1 MGSMPP
7 RKKKASSSAR
17 SAARS
22 GGDAQARVV
31 AAALKLAS
39 SKGWR
44 RVSLAEIASEARL
57 SLAQL
62 HALYRGKP
70 MILAACVRHFD
81 QAALAGPEPGPKD
94 KPRDLLFDVLMR
106 RFDALQPY
114 RPAVAAMLRDSIGDP
129 AALLGF
135 KRLLVSMGWMLEAAG
150 VSSAGLAGKAR
161 RKILALVYL
170 SVLLVFLNDKSE
182 DLAKTMAALDRRLTL
197 AQAWL
202 GL

>member
-1 MGSMPP
+1 MPP
-7 RKKKASSSAR
+7 RKKKAPSSNR
-17 SAARS
+17 SAPR
-22 GGDAQARVV
+22 GGDAKPRVV
-31 AAALKLAS
+31 AAALKLAAA
-39 SKGWR
+39 KGWR
-44 RVSLAEIASEARL
+44 RISLGEIAAEARL

-81 QAALAGPEPGPKD
+81 QAALNGPKPGAKD
-94 KPRDLLFDVLMR
+94 KKRDVLFDVLMR
-106 RFDALQPY
+106 RFDALQPH
-114 RPAVAAMLRDSIGDP
+114 RQAVAAMLRDSIGDP

-161 RKILALVYL
+161 RKILALVYI
-170 SVLLVFLNDKSE
+170 SVLLVFLSDKSE

-197 AQAWL
+197 VQAWL

>member
-1 MGSMPP
+1 M
-7 RKKKASSSAR
+7 
-17 SAARS
+17 
-22 GGDAQARVV
+22 V
-31 AAALKLAS
+31 AAALKLAAA
-39 SKGWR
+39 KGWR
-44 RVSLAEIASEARL
+44 RVSLGEIAAEARL

-81 QAALAGPEPGPKD
+81 QAALNGPEPGAKD
-94 KPRDLLFDVLMR
+94 KKRDVLFDVLMR
-106 RFDALQPY
+106 RFDALQPH
-114 RPAVAAMLRDSIGDP
+114 RQAVAAMLRDSIGDP

-161 RKILALVYL
+161 RKILALVYI
-170 SVLLVFLNDKSE
+170 SVLLVFLSDKSE

-197 AQAWL
+197 VQAWL

>member
-1 MGSMPP
+1 MPP
-7 RKKKASSSAR
+7 RKKKAPSSNR
-17 SAARS
+17 SAPR
-22 GGDAQARVV
+22 GGDAKPRVV
-31 AAALKLAS
+31 AAALKLAA

-44 RVSLAEIASEARL
+44 RVSLGEIAAEARL

-81 QAALAGPEPGPKD
+81 QAALNGPKPGAKD
-94 KPRDLLFDVLMR
+94 KKRDVLFDVLMR
-106 RFDALQPY
+106 RFDALQPH
-114 RPAVAAMLRDSIGDP
+114 RQAVAAMLRDSIGDP

-161 RKILALVYL
+161 RKILALVYI
-170 SVLLVFLNDKSE
+170 SVLIVFLNDKSE
-182 DLAKTMAALDRRLTL
+182 DLAKTMAALDRRLTFV
-197 AQAWL
+197 QTWL

>member
-1 MGSMPP
+1 MPP

-17 SAARS
+17 SSARS
-22 GGDAQARVV
+22 APRGGDPQARVV
-31 AAALKLAS
+31 DAALKLAA

-44 RVSLAEIASEARL
+44 GVSLAEIASEARL

-70 MILAACVRHFD
+70 MILAACLRHFD
-81 QAALAGPEPGPKD
+81 QAALAGPQPGTKD
-94 KPRDLLFDVLMR
+94 KKRDVLFDVLMR

-114 RPAVAAMLRDSIGDP
+114 RPAVAAMLRDSIGEP

-197 AQAWL
+197 VQAWL

>member
-1 MGSMPP
+1 MPP
-7 RKKKASSSAR
+7 RKKKAPSSSR
-17 SAARS
+17 SAPR
-22 GGDAQARVV
+22 GGDAKPRVV
-31 AAALKLAS
+31 AAALKLAA

-44 RVSLAEIASEARL
+44 RVSLGEIAAEARL

-81 QAALAGPEPGPKD
+81 QAALNGPEPGAKD
-94 KPRDLLFDVLMR
+94 KKRDVLFDVLMR
-106 RFDALQPY
+106 RFDALQPH
-114 RPAVAAMLRDSIGDP
+114 RQAVAAMLRDSIGDP

-161 RKILALVYL
+161 RKILALVYI
-170 SVLLVFLNDKSE
+170 SVLLVFLSDKSE

-197 AQAWL
+197 VQAWL

>member
-1 MGSMPP
+1 
-7 RKKKASSSAR
+7 
-17 SAARS
+17 
-22 GGDAQARVV
+22 VV
-31 AAALKLAS
+31 DAALKLAAHR
-39 SKGWR
+39 GWR
-44 RVSLAEIASEARL
+44 RVSLAEIAAEARL

-70 MILAACVRHFD
+70 MILAACLRHFD
-81 QAALAGPEPGPKD
+81 QVALNGPKPGAKD
-94 KPRDLLFDVLMR
+94 KKRDVLFDVLMR
-106 RFDALQPY
+106 RFDALQPH

-150 VSSAGLAGKAR
+150 VSSAGLAGRAR
-161 RKILALVYL
+161 RKILALVYI
-170 SVLLVFLNDKSE
+170 SVLIVFLNDKSA

>member
-1 MGSMPP
+1 MPP
-7 RKKKASSSAR
+7 RKKKAPSSNR
-17 SAARS
+17 SAPR
-22 GGDAQARVV
+22 GGDAKPRVV
-31 AAALKLAS
+31 AAALKLAA

-44 RVSLAEIASEARL
+44 RVSLGEIAAEARL

-81 QAALAGPEPGPKD
+81 QAALNGPEPGAKD
-94 KPRDLLFDVLMR
+94 KKRDVLFDVLMR
-106 RFDALQPY
+106 RFDALQPH
-114 RPAVAAMLRDSIGDP
+114 RQAVAAMLRDSIGDP

-161 RKILALVYL
+161 RKILALVYI
-170 SVLLVFLNDKSE
+170 SVLLVFLSDKSE

-197 AQAWL
+197 VQAWL

>member
-1 MGSMPP
+1 MPP
-7 RKKKASSSAR
+7 RKKKAPSSNR
-17 SAARS
+17 SAPR
-22 GGDAQARVV
+22 GGDAKPRVV
-31 AAALKLAS
+31 AAALKLAAA
-39 SKGWR
+39 KGWR
-44 RVSLAEIASEARL
+44 RVSLAEIAAEARL

-81 QAALAGPEPGPKD
+81 QAALNGPEPGAKD
-94 KPRDLLFDVLMR
+94 KKRDVLFDVLMR
-106 RFDALQPY
+106 RFDALQPH
-114 RPAVAAMLRDSIGDP
+114 RQAVAAMLRDSIGDP

-161 RKILALVYL
+161 RKILALVYI
-170 SVLLVFLNDKSE
+170 SVLLVFLSDKSE

-197 AQAWL
+197 VQAWL